1 MEANKAVTIVSV
13 LAAGAVAAAIA
24 INWRKKKRL
33 AGKVK
38 KESLLKL
45 QQLNASINHIHPQ
58 KAGSALRKKPKKQVE
73 ELVAN
78 RISGDNHGS
87 LQDGNGAEVP
97 STILT
102 SGRVVQE
109 LVNQELPAQPVM
121 VTSAVESAPAAI
133 VEAVVNNPAVGEG
146 SGQQ

>member
-24 INWRKKKRL
+24 MNWRRKKRL
-33 AGKVK
+33 AGRVK
-38 KESLLKL
+38 KESLLHL
-45 QQLNASINHIHPQ
+45 TRLNASINHIHPQ
-58 KAGSALRKKPKKQVE
+58 KSGSALRKRPKKQVE

-87 LQDGNGAEVP
+87 LQDGNGADVP
-97 STILT
+97 SILT
-102 SGRVVQE
+102 SGRVVQG

-121 VTSAVESAPAAI
+121 VTPAVENAPAAI